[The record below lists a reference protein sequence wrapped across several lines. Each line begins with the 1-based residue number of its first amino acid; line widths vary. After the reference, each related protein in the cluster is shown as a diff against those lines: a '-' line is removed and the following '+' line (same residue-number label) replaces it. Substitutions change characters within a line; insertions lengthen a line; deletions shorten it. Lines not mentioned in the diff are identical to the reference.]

1 MRGEVGVG
9 VYSALFLVLIC
20 TRMVTILVCEICACV
35 WAPLPKT
42 AHFHNLMIIK
52 ENNGAP
58 GRIRTCDLCLGRQ
71 RSIQLSYGFPT
82 EPRLQPSVS
91 LVRLRPPLCQ
101 YKRLVDFIVT
111 PV

>member
-1 MRGEVGVG
+1 MVSFLIGNYYRKYMRGEVGVG

-58 GRIRTCDLCLGRQ
+58 DRIRTCDLCLGRAALYPAEL
-71 RSIQLSYGFPT
+71 RFPHGT
-82 EPRLQPSVS
+82 
-91 LVRLRPPLCQ
+91 PPTTFC
-101 YKRLVDFIVT
+101 FFS
-111 PV
+111 